1 MDSETG
7 GSAGG
12 HLAALGADRRVW
24 PRFPCG
30 RLVVIRL
37 PGGDGTWRWY
47 WVTDIGV
54 GGLAVSFLV
63 RPDPDAS
70 LETTLLDVDG
80 SLSFS
85 VTVRFAWHQESPP
98 MRTGF
103 TFVRTDPGLE
113 RWVATFGQ
121 ERRRRGERPAPAL
134 WASPNA
140 DTRAG

>member
-7 GSAGG
+7 GDADGRLAVPGG
-12 HLAALGADRRVW
+12 DRRVW
-24 PRFPCG
+24 PRYPCG

-63 RPDPDAS
+63 KPDPDAA

-80 SLSFS
+80 ALSFS
-85 VTVRFAWHQESPP
+85 VTVRFAWHQEDPP
-98 MRTGF
+98 IRTGF
-103 TFVRTDPGLE
+103 TFVRTDPGIE

-121 ERRRRGERPAPAL
+121 ERHRRIGSDAPGLWSAPGPGTRGA
-134 WASPNA
+134 
-140 DTRAG
+140 